1 MKRIMIA
8 VLLVLFVAGCAGK
21 YDWDTEQYMRGQ
33 RRMDCTGTKTTN
45 EAANVTNCP
54 QIRPDGQH

>member
-21 YDWDTEQYMRGQ
+21 YDWDTEQDMRGQ

-54 QIRPDGQH
+54 QIRPDGK